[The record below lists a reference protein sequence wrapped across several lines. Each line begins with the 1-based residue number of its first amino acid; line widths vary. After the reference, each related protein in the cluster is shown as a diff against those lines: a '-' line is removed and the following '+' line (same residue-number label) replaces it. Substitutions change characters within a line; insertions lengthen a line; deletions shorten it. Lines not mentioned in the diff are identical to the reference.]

1 MKNLNE
7 FINESRKNPVEDY
20 PKVETLGIGEFEGV
34 LWGHCFLYEGQ
45 KYYSGYG
52 WKNMFPSYCKM
63 EITEEKAWPH
73 QVDIYQREDLKKL
86 FN

>member
-1 MKNLNE
+1 MKKIIE
-7 FINESRKNPVEDY
+7 YINESRKNPVEDY
-20 PKVETLGIGEFEGV
+20 PKVETLGTGEFEGV

-52 WKNMFPSYCKM
+52 WMNMFPSYCKM

-73 QVDIYQREDLKKL
+73 QVDKYQREDLKKL
-86 FN
+86 FD